1 MMDLTQISE
10 ATEIQK
16 EQGLVEWARAFNAGS
31 WEEVNQIDGPIMII
45 ARALYNGPLVKTIS
59 EKNFVNW
66 LSVEI
71 RLPPWY
77 PYSAATEDRAT
88 VRTDLSAAPA
98 ET

>member
-1 MMDLTQISE
+1 MIPPLSCFEIRFASQPLTG
-10 ATEIQK
+10 TENMT
-16 EQGLVEWARAFNAGS
+16 V
-31 WEEVNQIDGPIMII
+31 
-45 ARALYNGPLVKTIS
+45 YNGPLVKTIS

>member
-1 MMDLTQISE
+1 MDSRSKKPCAL
-10 ATEIQK
+10 
-16 EQGLVEWARAFNAGS
+16 
-31 WEEVNQIDGPIMII
+31 GPEKLSSPK
-45 ARALYNGPLVKTIS
+45 AYNGPLVKTIS

>member
-1 MMDLTQISE
+1 MTRYDREKLYVE
-10 ATEIQK
+10 VWK
-16 EQGLVEWARAFNAGS
+16 EPVSAVAKRYGVS
-31 WEEVNQIDGPIMII
+31 
-45 ARALYNGPLVKTIS
+45 YNGPLVKTIS